1 MRRLR
6 PFVLLLALVAGAA
19 ALTDAAAPAPARADT
34 AGAAQTS
41 KTKSKAKVKAK
52 KSVKFGKPTPL
63 AAGTIIDETSRM
75 TIDMTIV
82 MGSQTIPLSMSND
95 KPHAI
100 ELLEVSDGVPRK
112 IRVVWGAATEN
123 QPMGQPEP
131 TVLAGKTYLIDFG
144 ASGMKV
150 TRPDGNAVT
159 GDELTA
165 VQKEH
170 GDFGRGDKLRKV
182 LVGKTFKVGKKVKLR
197 PAQFADVF
205 GEPDEMTVSSFAIR
219 LDAVGTA
226 DATFTYWVK
235 MASTDPARAMSID
248 GQGTFVVDIARVLP
262 LTFTLDGPLTGDF
275 DQGGQK
281 LKVTGTMSARGTK
294 TYR

>member
-1 MRRLR
+1 MHRLR

-19 ALTDAAAPAPARADT
+19 ALTEAAAPSPARADT
-34 AGAAQTS
+34 AVAA
-41 KTKSKAKVKAK
+41 KKSKAKAK
-52 KSVKFGKPTPL
+52 KSVKFGKPKPL
-63 AAGTIIDETSRM
+63 AAGAFIDETSRM
-75 TIDMTIV
+75 TIDMTID
-82 MGSQTIPLSMSND
+82 MAGQTIPLSMSND
-95 KPHAI
+95 KPHTI

-182 LVGKTFKVGKKVKLR
+182 LVGKTFKVGKKVKLK

-205 GEPDEMTVSSFAIR
+205 GAPDEMTVSSFAIR

-235 MASTDPARAMSID
+235 MASTDPARAMAID
-248 GQGTFVVDIARVLP
+248 GQGTFVVDTARVLP